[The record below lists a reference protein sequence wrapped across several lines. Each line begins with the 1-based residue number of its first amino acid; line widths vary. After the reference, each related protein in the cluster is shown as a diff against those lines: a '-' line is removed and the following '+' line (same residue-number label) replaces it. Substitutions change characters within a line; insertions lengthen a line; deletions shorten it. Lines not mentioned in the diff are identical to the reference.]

1 MFKKLFLTMACLMAA
16 VTVFAAPGYTFS
28 QSTKEAAAES
38 FLGSMAFKDYEGNWK
53 LLAPDAIKALMKEEK
68 IASVDAAKKFY
79 IEAMKESMDADTVKM
94 LQEVYKN
101 PEMKKGFVDEMLKK
115 SEKAFVKINGKWY
128 IDLSKTE

>member
-28 QSTKEAAAES
+28 QRTKEAAAES

-53 LLAPDAIKALMKEEK
+53 LIAPDAIKALMKEEK

-79 IEAMKESMDADTVKM
+79 IEALKELDADVIKM

-101 PEMKKGFVDEMLKK
+101 PEMKKGFVDEMLKN
-115 SEKAFVKINGKWY
+115 EKAFVKINGKWY
-128 IDLSKTE
+128 IDASKMK

>member
-1 MFKKLFLTMACLMAA
+1 MACLMAA

-28 QSTKEAAAES
+28 QRTKEAAAES

-53 LLAPDAIKALMKEEK
+53 LIAPDAIKALMKEEK

-79 IEAMKESMDADTVKM
+79 IEALKELDADVIKM

-101 PEMKKGFVDEMLKK
+101 PEMKKGFVDEMLKN
-115 SEKAFVKINGKWY
+115 EKAFVKINGKWY
-128 IDLSKTE
+128 IDASKMK

>member
-1 MFKKLFLTMACLMAA
+1 MACLMAA

-28 QSTKEAAAES
+28 QRTKEAAAES

-53 LLAPDAIKALMKEEK
+53 LIAPDAIKALMKEEK

-79 IEAMKESMDADTVKM
+79 IEALKELDADVIKM

-101 PEMKKGFVDEMLKK
+101 PEMKKGFVDEMLKN
-115 SEKAFVKINGKWY
+115 EKAFVKINGKWY
-128 IDLSKTE
+128 IDMSKMK

>member
-1 MFKKLFLTMACLMAA
+1 MACLMAA

-28 QSTKEAAAES
+28 QRTKEAAAES

-53 LLAPDAIKALMKEEK
+53 LIAPDAIKALMKEEK

-79 IEAMKESMDADTVKM
+79 IDAMKEAMEDADLAKM

-115 SEKAFVKINGKWY
+115 NEKAFVKINGKWY
-128 IDLSKTE
+128 IDMSKMK

>member
-1 MFKKLFLTMACLMAA
+1 MACLMAA

-28 QSTKEAAAES
+28 QRTKEAAAES

-79 IEAMKESMDADTVKM
+79 VEALKELDADVVKM

-101 PEMKKGFVDEMLKK
+101 PEMKKGFVDEMLKN
-115 SEKAFVKINGKWY
+115 EKAFVKINGKWY
-128 IDLSKTE
+128 IDASKMK

>member
-28 QSTKEAAAES
+28 QRTKEAAAES

-53 LLAPDAIKALMKEEK
+53 LIAPDAIKALMKEEK

-79 IEAMKESMDADTVKM
+79 IDAMKEAMEDADLAKM

-101 PEMKKGFVDEMLKK
+101 PEMKKGFVDEMLKN
-115 SEKAFVKINGKWY
+115 EKAFVKINGKWY
-128 IDLSKTE
+128 IDASKMK